1 MRSFTINVFFL
12 LALSFTKNVCAQVVL
27 GTPNLGFTQACASPS
42 FNSYN
47 ATFTFS
53 PESSVNASNQFII
66 ELSDASGSFIDA
78 TVIYTSTAGSVV
90 TSPATLNFSFPETV
104 AGEGYKIRIK
114 STSPA
119 STSSS
124 SVAFPA
130 YFKVQDSP
138 FSINNLVATAVYC
151 TGGNYLLTIDN
162 PGTGTNDSP
171 LNYPSLT
178 YNWYKE
184 LTSTTSVFVD
194 SGSTL
199 SVSEPGTYFV
209 ETNYGSC
216 TSNSYSNRV
225 TVSEASGGT
234 AATVDSSLGNPFC
247 PSGGAT
253 TLSSSVTGNSYQ
265 WYKDGQAI
273 TGETNQTYDASEAGT
288 YAVDINFGSCTEN
301 ASIDL
306 QVEQFTSSLDVLD
319 VNVIES
325 DETLVATVTTDA
337 DTPQY
342 DWYFNDTLI
351 SGAITSSYEVTQ
363 GGIYKVVITQTVGCN
378 ISSELVFEVQ
388 ESNQFPD
395 VADIPNVV
403 SPNGDGIN
411 DTWVI
416 PTEYVSGTNS
426 EVLIISSQGKIVLK
440 TNDYKNDWPQDGL
453 NFKSVNPVYYYI
465 ITTQDNK
472 TRKGSITVIK

>member
-1 MRSFTINVFFL
+1 MKSFAINVFFL
-12 LALSFTKNVCAQVVL
+12 LALSFTKNVCAQVI

-53 PESSVNASNQFII
+53 PESAFDASNQFII
-66 ELSDASGSFIDA
+66 ELSDASGSFANA
-78 TVIYTSTAGSVV
+78 TVIYTSAVGSVV
-90 TSPATLNFSFPETV
+90 TSPATLNFSFPETI
-104 AGEGYKIRIK
+104 AGEDYKIRIK
-114 STSPA
+114 STSPVA
-119 STSSS
+119 TSTG

-151 TGGNYLLTIDN
+151 SGGNYLLTIDN

-184 LTSTTSVFVD
+184 LTPTTSIFVD
-194 SGSTL
+194 TGSTL

-216 TSNSYSNRV
+216 TSDSYSNRV

-234 AATVDSSLGNPFC
+234 TSTVDSSLGNPFC

-253 TLSSSVTGNSYQ
+253 TLSSSVAGNSYQ

-306 QVEQFTSSLDVLD
+306 QVEQFASSLDVSD
-319 VNVIES
+319 VNVIEE
-325 DETLVATVTTDA
+325 DATLVATVTTDA
-337 DTPQY
+337 DTPEY
-342 DWYFNDTLI
+342 AWYFNNSLI
-351 SGAITSSYEVTQ
+351 SGAITSSYEATQ
-363 GGIYKVVITQTVGCN
+363 GGTYKVVITQTVGCN

-395 VADIPNVV
+395 VADIPNVI

-426 EVLIISSQGKIVLK
+426 EVLIISSEGKIVFK
-440 TNDYKNDWPQDGL
+440 TNDYKNDWPQGGL
-453 NFKSVNPVYYYI
+453 DFKSVSPVYYYV
-465 ITTQDNK
+465 ITTQNNK